1 MKNPPAI
8 PSVPADFG
16 LTKNKDYTPQQ
27 LTFLEELCNPANQG
41 NIRTAMDAAGYSKNT
56 KPHMIMANLKEEII
70 ERTQLLMALHAPKAT
85 MSVLGLLDEP
95 NALGAK
101 NIIAASKEILDRA
114 GVVKKESVELKAPDS
129 GGIFIL
135 PPKLSS

>member
-70 ERTQLLMALHAPKAT
+70 YGSKLLLTNVGIETTRQASDQRKGKLFC
-85 MSVLGLLDEP
+85 VCCLL
-95 NALGAK
+95 
-101 NIIAASKEILDRA
+101 ILC
-114 GVVKKESVELKAPDS
+114 G
-129 GGIFIL
+129 
-135 PPKLSS
+135 